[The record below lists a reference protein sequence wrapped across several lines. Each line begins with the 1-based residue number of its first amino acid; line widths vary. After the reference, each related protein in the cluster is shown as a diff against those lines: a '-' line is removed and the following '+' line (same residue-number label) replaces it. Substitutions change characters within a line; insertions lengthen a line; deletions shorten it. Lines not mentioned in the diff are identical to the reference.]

1 MVPVLEKYETA
12 LLMVL
17 GFGGISLILAILHRT
32 MRKYIFHDQH
42 NVDTAFDAGGRVS
55 TSLTAVTV
63 ASQFLWPGDL
73 LQSSTITVKVRKL
86 PFLVIHNK
94 NCLLSHLTMYFN
106 GMYCKQYVPTNGI
119 PSAQFRKILWNQ
131 TTYVHRGSTL
141 ITRVL
146 T

>member
-94 NCLLSHLTMYFN
+94 YCLLSHLPMYLN
-106 GMYCKQYVPTNGI
+106 GVYCKQYVPTNG
-119 PSAQFRKILWNQ
+119 SASVNSARFCGIRPQMYIEDL
-131 TTYVHRGSTL
+131 L
-141 ITRVL
+141 
-146 T
+146 